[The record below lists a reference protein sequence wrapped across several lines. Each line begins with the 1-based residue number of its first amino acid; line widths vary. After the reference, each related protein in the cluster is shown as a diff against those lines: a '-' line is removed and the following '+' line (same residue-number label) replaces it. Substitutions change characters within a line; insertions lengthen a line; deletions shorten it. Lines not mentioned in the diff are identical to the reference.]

1 VKTSDRYLKTVE
13 WSEEDGAYVG
23 SAPGL
28 VEACCH
34 GDDEATV
41 YKELC
46 QIVEEWIRIYD
57 DEGRPLPKPTAGK
70 TYSGKFVVRVPP
82 ELHKALTIRALQRG
96 ESLNLFCKK
105 ALEEAV

>member
-1 VKTSDRYLKTVE
+1 MKASDRYLKIVE
-13 WSEEDGAYVG
+13 WSAEDGAYVG

-28 VEACCH
+28 VDACCH
-34 GDDEATV
+34 GDDEAAV

-46 QIVEEWIRIYD
+46 QIVEEWIEIYKK
-57 DEGRPLPKPTAGK
+57 EGMPLPEPTAGK

-96 ESLNLFCKK
+96 ESLNSFCKK
-105 ALEEAV
+105 TLEKAV